1 MLHAFAKRVGPSKF
15 RRTATLKFVRA
26 LPRLSGDF
34 RENVSVTSVNALL
47 HRQRTLA
54 WRLSAVSAFSR
65 EWRELEASRS
75 FVHSHRYHRP
85 LNGLVPAATKRRFAS
100 LPINAVSQ

>member
-15 RRTATLKFVRA
+15 RRAATLKFVRA

-34 RENVSVTSVNALL
+34 RENVSATAVNALL
-47 HRQRTLA
+47 RRQRTLA
-54 WRLSAVSAFSR
+54 RRLSAVSAFSR
-65 EWRELEASRS
+65 EWRELEDSRS
-75 FVHSHRYHRP
+75 FVQSRRNRRP
-85 LNGLVPAATKRRFAS
+85 LNRLVSATTKRRFAS